1 MKIIKFM
8 QGEIKY
14 FGIMNGENEI
24 AKLKYDNVWDII
36 ENIDKIKSNQ
46 MFSEFIIDKNLI
58 SILAPIEHPKRNI
71 FCIGKNYIEHAK
83 ELTGKPIKEIDG
95 IPNDPIYFAK
105 VAYPAIGDN
114 GKILLHSDV
123 TDEVDYEVELGV
135 IISKVCKNVSKENAK
150 EYIFG
155 YTIINDITARDL
167 QGKHFQWLRG
177 KSLDTFC
184 PMGPVI
190 VTADEI
196 SNHSNLKISLS
207 VNGEIRQDSN
217 TSKMIFNIE
226 YLISEL
232 SKGMT
237 LMPGDIIATG
247 TPNGVGMGFTP
258 PKYLKEGDEVI
269 CKIENIGELK
279 NILVK

>member
-247 TPNGVGMGFTP
+247 TPKGVGMGFTP

>member
-1 MKIIKFM
+1 MKIIKFT
-8 QGEIKY
+8 QDEIKC
-14 FGIMNGENEI
+14 FGVMNEENKI
-24 AKLKYDNVWDII
+24 AKLEYDNIEDIM
-36 ENIDKIKSNQ
+36 ENIDKIKNNQ
-46 MFSEFIIDKNLI
+46 MVLDFTIDKNSI
-58 SILAPIEHPKRNI
+58 SILAPIEYPKRNI
-71 FCIGKNYIEHAK
+71 FCIGKNYVEHVK
-83 ELTGKPIKEIDG
+83 ELTGKPLKEIDG
-95 IPNDPIYFAK
+95 IPDDPIYFAK

-114 GKILLHSDV
+114 AEIKLHSGV

-135 IISKVCKNVSKENAK
+135 IISKVCKNVNYENAK
-150 EYIFG
+150 DYIFG

-196 SNHSNLKISLS
+196 SDHSNLKISLS
-207 VNGEIRQDSN
+207 VNGEMRQDSN
-217 TSKMIFNIE
+217 TSEMIFNVE

-232 SKGMT
+232 SKGIT

-269 CKIENIGELK
+269 CEIEKIGELK
-279 NILVK
+279 NVLVK

>member
-95 IPNDPIYFAK
+95 IPDDPIYFAK

-114 GKILLHSDV
+114 AEIKLHSGV

-247 TPNGVGMGFTP
+247 TPKGVGMGFTP

-279 NILVK
+279 NILVE